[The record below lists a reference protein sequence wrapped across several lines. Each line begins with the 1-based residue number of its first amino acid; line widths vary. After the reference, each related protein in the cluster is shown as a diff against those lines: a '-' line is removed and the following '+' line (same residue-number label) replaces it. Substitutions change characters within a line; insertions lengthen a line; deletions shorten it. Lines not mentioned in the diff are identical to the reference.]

1 MKTAAQSACT
11 PPSGQQK
18 HFCVRRRRVGRSVRD
33 RGTVAANAAVT
44 TVPPNNTAVTAK
56 ADRASQRGRVRHRR
70 AEGRAIAHRRRADRS
85 RGGDRRRVGRSR
97 ARVGRRGRVARHGG
111 RVGRGRRVARHGRRD
126 GRRASERRG
135 GRSGV
140 ARHRGG
146 VGPEEPN
153 EFSATM
159 ISKISGNVAEDLAN
173 VLQIWIQFCIV

>member
-1 MKTAAQSACT
+1 MYPRSKE
-11 PPSGQQK
+11 
-18 HFCVRRRRVGRSVRD
+18 HFCIRRRRVGSSVRD
-33 RGTVAANAAVT
+33 RGTVAANTAVAT
-44 TVPPNNTAVTAK
+44 NNTAVTAK

-70 AEGRAIAHRRRADRS
+70 ADGRAIADRRRADRS
-85 RGGDRRRVGRSR
+85 RGGDRSRVGRSR
-97 ARVGRRGRVARHGG
+97 ARVRRGGRVARHGG
-111 RVGRGRRVARHGRRD
+111 RVGRGRRVARH
-126 GRRASERRG
+126 

-173 VLQIWIQFCIV
+173 VLQIWIQFCIFCEVSRKSDKQFIKIGRRSIF

>member
-18 HFCVRRRRVGRSVRD
+18 HFCVRRRRVRSSVRD
-33 RGTVAANAAVT
+33 RGTVAANTAVT
-44 TVPPNNTAVTAK
+44 TNNTAVSAK

-70 AEGRAIAHRRRADRS
+70 ADGRAIAHRRRADRS
-85 RGGDRRRVGRSR
+85 RGGDRSRVGRSR

-146 VGPEEPN
+146 VGPEEAN
-153 EFSATM
+153 ELLS
-159 ISKISGNVAEDLAN
+159 IHV
-173 VLQIWIQFCIV
+173 